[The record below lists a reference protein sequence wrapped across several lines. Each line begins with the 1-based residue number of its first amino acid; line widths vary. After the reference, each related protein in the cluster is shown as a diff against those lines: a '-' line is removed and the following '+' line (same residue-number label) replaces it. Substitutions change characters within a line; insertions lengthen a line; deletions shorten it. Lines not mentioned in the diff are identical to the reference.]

1 MCERLQQVHEGTGAP
16 TQRPRLVM
24 DDVKVPLYAQPSDA
38 NGLQTPG

>member
-1 MCERLQQVHEGTGAP
+1 MCELLQHLHESASAP